1 MVPHTENG
9 TVEETLADGFFFLT
23 TYDTRLSY
31 PKECL
36 IQECLREIQALF
48 AGHFDQNWLLLVLDD
63 TPIDSS
69 VLTDI
74 RSLTAF
80 EHPGL
85 YDPLEVQKRIPS
97 LEAFIAH
104 LRRYLL
110 PTLREKLGISGL
122 LPFRRIKDRE
132 QRVLRSLIAYAF
144 PHNLE
149 RLSALTERLKAYYP

>member
-1 MVPHTENG
+1 
-9 TVEETLADGFFFLT
+9 VEQTLTDGFFILT
-23 TYDTRLSY
+23 TYDVRLSP

-36 IQECLREIQALF
+36 IQECLREIQTLF
-48 AGHFDQNWLLLVLDD
+48 TGHFDQNWLLLVLDD

-69 VLTDI
+69 VMSDI
-74 RSLTAF
+74 RNLIAF
-80 EHPGL
+80 EHPKL
-85 YDPLEVQKRIPS
+85 YDPQEVQKRIPS

-122 LPFRRIKDRE
+122 VPFRRIKDRE

-149 RLSALTERLKAYYP
+149 RLSELTDTLKAYYLSG

>member
-1 MVPHTENG
+1 
-9 TVEETLADGFFFLT
+9 VEATFPDGFFLLT
-23 TYDTRLSY
+23 TYDRRLSY

-48 AGHFDQNWLLLVLDD
+48 SGHFDQNWLLLVLDE

-69 VLTDI
+69 VLSDI
-74 RSLTAF
+74 RGLITF
-80 EHPGL
+80 EHPAL

-104 LRRYLL
+104 LKRYLL
-110 PTLREKLGISGL
+110 PALREKLGISGL
-122 LPFRRIKDRE
+122 LPYRRIKDSE

-149 RLSALTERLKAYYP
+149 RLSMLTDRLKAYYLSA